1 MRDCSNNRA
10 GFDRVL
16 MAVAATFLTVSASS
30 AMAQD
35 APRSNAAELAIEAA
49 IPRPEPAN
57 VPPPTVNDFK
67 LDSIK
72 TDTTAS
78 VPDAKTSTPDV
89 AKTDTVK
96 TDTSKSDTAK
106 AAAQPAAAPPSDV
119 ATAPA
124 AGAPKTDNAGAASAA
139 TEDAKTDSST
149 TTNDVSKA
157 DATKSDTAKSD
168 AAKSDTAKGDA
179 DAAKGDA
186 AKSDTAS
193 TNPADVPPASSPA
206 SPAAET
212 AKEPVKAAS
221 NVPAPDQPVADKLR
235 DLLTTKSSRYFDRK
249 VERTAVEKF
258 YSDRNF
264 APIWTQAGALTENA
278 KGVIARLQKAA
289 SDGLDPTDY
298 PVPDFAAAAA
308 SPDALAEA
316 DLKLTGSMMDY
327 ARQAQSGRMHWSQ
340 LSGDI
345 SYPEHP
351 IDPSEVLTH
360 VTTAK
365 DASTA
370 LDSYN
375 PPQKLYQELKKKLAE
390 LRGESDTPVAQI
402 AEGPMLRYVA
412 SRNKKRPAEVM
423 EDSRVPE
430 LRTRLGVTENADDD
444 HYDAKVAEA
453 VRNFQEGVGLRP
465 TGVLDDRTVNAL
477 NNPKRDS
484 KEINTIIVNMERW
497 RWLPRDL
504 GAPSLGDAY
513 VILNIP
519 DFTLKVMQ
527 HGAQV
532 WTTKVVTGK
541 PGIHA
546 TPLLYETMKYIT
558 VNPTWNVP
566 PSIVYGEY
574 LPALQQDPTVLERM
588 GLKVERNRD
597 GTVHI
602 SQPPGD
608 HNALGRIRF
617 NFPNKFLVYQ
627 HDTPDKYLFAK
638 QVRAYSHGCMRVQ
651 YPDQYASVLLN
662 IAEPNEHY
670 TPEKIRSMYGPEEKD
685 LKFPTPIPVNLTYQ
699 TAFVDDS
706 GKLEFRKDIYGWDA
720 NMLSLLRN
728 DKNRDLEAVIS
739 HPQPNYVHAEAADIP
754 GRRYANSDSEPS
766 GMSFFERLFGGPSPA
781 SAPRPPRGLFDR

>member
-16 MAVAATFLTVSASS
+16 LAVAATFLTVSTTS
-30 AMAQD
+30 AFAQN

-57 VPPPTVNDFK
+57 VPPPTAKDFK
-67 LDSIK
+67 LDGIK
-72 TDTTAS
+72 ADATAS
-78 VPDAKTSTPDV
+78 VPDAKVSASDA
-89 AKTDTVK
+89 AKQATK
-96 TDTSKSDTAK
+96 TAD
-106 AAAQPAAAPPSDV
+106 QPATPPSSV

-124 AGAPKTDNAGAASAA
+124 AVAPKSDTAA
-139 TEDAKTDSST
+139 TQSATTENAKADGGTAPSDA
-149 TTNDVSKA
+149 SKA
-157 DATKSDTAKSD
+157 DADKADADKDANKSDTAKDDATKSGTTKSDTAATSP
-168 AAKSDTAKGDA
+168 AA
-179 DAAKGDA
+179 
-186 AKSDTAS
+186 
-193 TNPADVPPASSPA
+193 VPPASTQAAPA
-206 SPAAET
+206 T
-212 AKEPVKAAS
+212 EPVKAAS
-221 NVPAPDQPVADKLR
+221 NVPAADQPVADKLR
-235 DLLTTKSSRYFDRK
+235 DLLTTAKSSHYFDRK
-249 VERTAVEKF
+249 AERTTIEKF
-258 YSDRNF
+258 YTARDF
-264 APIWTQAGALTENA
+264 APLWTQSGALTENA

-308 SPDALAEA
+308 TPDALAEA
-316 DLKLTGSMMDY
+316 DLKLTASMMDY

-345 SYPEHP
+345 LYPEHP

-390 LRGESDTPVAQI
+390 LRGEDDGQVARI
-402 AEGPMLRYVA
+402 ADGPALRYVV
-412 SRNKKRPAEVM
+412 SRNKKHPAEVM
-423 EDSRVPE
+423 EDPRVPQLRARLE
-430 LRTRLGVTENADDD
+430 LTANADDD

-453 VRNFQEGVGLRP
+453 VRNFQEGVGLRS

-484 KEINTIIVNMERW
+484 KEINTIVVNMERW

-532 WTTKVVTGK
+532 WSTKVVAGK

-588 GLKVERNRD
+588 GLKVERNHD

-638 QVRAYSHGCMRVQ
+638 QERAYSHGCMRVQ

-670 TPEKIRSMYGPEEKD
+670 TPEK
-685 LKFPTPIPVNLTYQ
+685 F
-699 TAFVDDS
+699 
-706 GKLEFRKDIYGWDA
+706 
-720 NMLSLLRN
+720 
-728 DKNRDLEAVIS
+728 
-739 HPQPNYVHAEAADIP
+739 AACTD
-754 GRRYANSDSEPS
+754 RRRET
-766 GMSFFERLFGGPSPA
+766 
-781 SAPRPPRGLFDR
+781 

>member
-16 MAVAATFLTVSASS
+16 VAVAATFLTVSAT
-30 AMAQD
+30 AALAQD
-35 APRSNAAELAIEAA
+35 APRNNAAELAIDAA

-57 VPPPTVNDFK
+57 VPPPTVKDFK
-67 LDSIK
+67 LDGVK
-72 TDTTAS
+72 ADTTAS
-78 VPDAKTSTPDV
+78 TSDAAKTPEAA
-89 AKTDTVK
+89 AKTPETK
-96 TDTSKSDTAK
+96 TAD
-106 AAAQPAAAPPSDV
+106 QPAATQPSNV

-124 AGAPKTDNAGAASAA
+124 ADAPKTDNAGTASAT
-139 TEDAKTDSST
+139 TENAKTDSSAKT
-149 TTNDVSKA
+149 DDVSKA
-157 DATKSDTAKSD
+157 AATNGDAPKNDAKSD
-168 AAKSDTAKGDA
+168 P
-179 DAAKGDA
+179 

-193 TNPADVPPASSPA
+193 TNPADVPPAS
-206 SPAAET
+206 PAADT
-212 AKEPVKAAS
+212 AKTPVKAAS
-221 NVPAPDQPVADKLR
+221 NVAPADQPVADKLR
-235 DLLTTKSSRYFDRK
+235 DLMTTKSSHYFDRK
-249 VERTAVEKF
+249 AERTAIEKF
-258 YSDRNF
+258 YTARDF
-264 APIWTQAGALTENA
+264 APLWTQAGALTENA
-278 KGVIARLQKAA
+278 KGVISRLQKAT

-316 DLKLTGSMMDY
+316 DLKLTASMMDY

-340 LSGDI
+340 VSDDI

-360 VTTAK
+360 VSTAK

-390 LRGESDTPVAQI
+390 LRGESDGPVVQI
-402 AEGPMLRYVA
+402 ADGATLKYVV
-412 SRNKKRPAEVM
+412 SRNKKQAAEVM
-423 EDSRVPE
+423 EDPRVPQ
-430 LRTRLGVTENADDD
+430 LRAKLGVTENANDD
-444 HYDAKVAEA
+444 HYDARVAAA
-453 VRNFQEGVGLRP
+453 VRDFQEGAGLRP

-477 NNPKRDS
+477 NNPKHNSR
-484 KEINTIIVNMERW
+484 EIDTIVVNMERW

-504 GAPSLGDAY
+504 GAPSIGDAY

-519 DFTLKVMQ
+519 DYTLKVMQ

-532 WTTKVVTGK
+532 WTTRVVTGQ

-546 TPLLYETMKYIT
+546 TPLLTETMKYIT

-566 PSIVYGEY
+566 PSITYKEY
-574 LPALQQDPTVLERM
+574 LPALQQDPNVLARM
-588 GLKVERNRD
+588 GLKVDYNRD

-608 HNALGRIRF
+608 GNALGRIRF

-638 QVRAYSHGCMRVQ
+638 QERAFSHGCMRVQ
-651 YPDQYASVLLN
+651 YPDQYASILLN
-662 IAEPNEHY
+662 ITEPNEHY
-670 TPEKIRSMYGPEEKD
+670 TPEKIRSMYGSEERD
-685 LKFPTPIPVNLTYQ
+685 LKFPTAIPVNITYQ

-706 GKLEFRKDIYGWDA
+706 GKLELRKDVYGRDSI
-720 NMLSLLRN
+720 MLSLLRN
-728 DKNRDLEAVIS
+728 DKKKDLEAVIAHS
-739 HPQPNYVHAEAADIP
+739 QPNYVHPVANIP
-754 GRRYANSDSEPS
+754 GAQRVANSDSGSS
-766 GMSFFERLFGGPSPA
+766 GVSFFERLFGGPSQ
-781 SAPRPPRGLFDR
+781 SQAPVRPQRGLFER